1 MVVRVPHVRGPTVC
15 LSRSRGVG
23 RGRRPRR
30 PARTYRPWCRPTASS
45 PRVRAGGRGRPPLPC
60 AWPCTPRLY
69 GVGRGRRPRRPVRTY
84 RPTVSPPCGR
94 IVHPWPIG
102 VVPALRWWWALWALC
117 PLCRYPVCATL
128 NRMDDLPVRKRLN
141 HHAPYY
147 LPGTFFFVT
156 ICARAR
162 GVMDFVENAAMI
174 LEAVRHYHVTGKWF
188 VTLCLV
194 MPDHLHMLVHVSN
207 EKMGQSDVVGGGEP
221 RPSTGVCGLSRTI
234 GDFKSFL
241 SKTGHLCFQRGFFD
255 TRIRDEAHYA
265 EKWAYIVR
273 NPVARGLSATP
284 RAWPH
289 VIAFSR
295 QTGEEIPHR

>member
-1 MVVRVPHVRGPTVC
+1 MHTALRVTAVRPCTPRLC
-15 LSRSRGVG
+15 GVG

-30 PARTYRPWCRPTASS
+30 PARTH
-45 PRVRAGGRGRPPLPC
+45 RPPASIRSC
-60 AWPCTPRLY
+60 VAVVGALY
-69 GVGRGRRPRRPVRTY
+69 R
-84 RPTVSPPCGR
+84 
-94 IVHPWPIG
+94 H
-102 VVPALRWWWALWALC
+102 L
-117 PLCRYPVCATL
+117 VCATL
-128 NRMDDLPVRKRLN
+128 KHMDDLPVRKRLN
-141 HHAPYY
+141 HHAPYC

-162 GVMDFVENAAMI
+162 GVTDFVENAAMI

-188 VTLCLV
+188 VALCLV
-194 MPDHLHMLVHVSN
+194 MPDHLHMLVHVPI
-207 EKMGQSDVVGGGEP
+207 ETVEQPGVVGGGGP
-221 RPSTGVCGLSRTI
+221 RPFMGVCGLPKTI
-234 GDFKSFL
+234 GEFKSFL

-284 RAWPH
+284 REWPH

>member
-1 MVVRVPHVRGPTVC
+1 MRGPARHGC
-15 LSRSRGVG
+15 AALVG
-23 RGRRPRR
+23 ADVPGGPR
-30 PARTYRPWCRPTASS
+30 
-45 PRVRAGGRGRPPLPC
+45 
-60 AWPCTPRLY
+60 
-69 GVGRGRRPRRPVRTY
+69 
-84 RPTVSPPCGR
+84 GR
-94 IVHPWPIG
+94 IVLRRPPASIRSCVA
-102 VVPALRWWWALWALC
+102 VVVRALYRHL
-117 PLCRYPVCATL
+117 VCATL
-128 NRMDDLPVRKRLN
+128 KHMDDLPVRKRLN
-141 HHAPYY
+141 HHAPYC

-162 GVMDFVENAAMI
+162 GVTDFVENAAMI

-194 MPDHLHMLVHVSN
+194 MPDHLHMLVHVPI
-207 EKMGQSDVVGGGEP
+207 ETVEQPGVVGGGGP
-221 RPSTGVCGLSRTI
+221 RPFMGVCGLPKTI
-234 GDFKSFL
+234 GEFKSFL
-241 SKTGHLCFQRGFFD
+241 SKTGHLCFQRDFFD

-284 RAWPH
+284 REWPH

>member
-1 MVVRVPHVRGPTVC
+1 MYTAPRVTAVRPCTPRLC
-15 LSRSRGVG
+15 GVG

-30 PARTYRPWCRPTASS
+30 PARTHRPSASIRS
-45 PRVRAGGRGRPPLPC
+45 CVAVVVRA
-60 AWPCTPRLY
+60 LY
-69 GVGRGRRPRRPVRTY
+69 R
-84 RPTVSPPCGR
+84 
-94 IVHPWPIG
+94 H
-102 VVPALRWWWALWALC
+102 L
-117 PLCRYPVCATL
+117 VCATL
-128 NRMDDLPVRKRLN
+128 KHMDDLPVRKRLN
-141 HHAPYY
+141 HHAPYC

-162 GVMDFVENAAMI
+162 GVTDFVENAAMI

-194 MPDHLHMLVHVSN
+194 MPDHLHMLVHVPI
-207 EKMGQSDVVGGGEP
+207 ETVEQPGVVGGGGP
-221 RPSTGVCGLSRTI
+221 RPFMGVCGLPKTI
-234 GDFKSFL
+234 GEFKSFL

-284 RAWPH
+284 REWPH